1 MDITV
6 YGDSILKGVL
16 LENKRY
22 VVNREWEQL
31 FSRRFGCR
39 ISNRSRFGCTIRK
52 ALAVIRHDCGRGE
65 GAKGLAVLE
74 YGGNDCDFDWA
85 AVAADPEGEYQA
97 RTPAGEFMDD
107 YAQAI
112 DLIRAGGGTPVVLT
126 LPPIHSARYLDHICR
141 GGLNRDNIVRW
152 LGDVEH
158 IYRWQESYSGMV
170 ERLARE
176 ENVPLVDLRSA
187 FLRDFR
193 RPEALLCADGI
204 HPSMQGQDLI
214 FRTLSDFA
222 RALFGV

>member
-152 LGDVEH
+152 LGDVEN
-158 IYRWQESYSGMV
+158 ITRWQADYSEMA
-170 ERLARE
+170 RRTARE
-176 ENVPLVDLRSA
+176 KDVLCVDLRAA
-187 FLRDFR
+187 FPREPSEL
-193 RPEALLCADGI
+193 EEYLCDDGI
-204 HPSMQGQDLI
+204 HPSRLGQGLI
-214 FRTLSDFA
+214 FRTLA
-222 RALFGV
+222 RQAEKAYG